1 MNLEKFPWLTEVVS
15 TYKNLNFPSSII
27 IEGESGLA
35 KNHLANFFAQ
45 KLLCSDDY
53 APCSKCNSCNY
64 FLASSHPDFC
74 FLSADS
80 CSSILHTY
88 SKAKK
93 DSMNS
98 KKIEG
103 VRAVNEFVSMTH
115 SVSSHRV
122 AIIFDAHDMNINSQN
137 ALLKTL
143 EELPENKHIF
153 LVSNKRKFFLPT
165 IYSRSSIISIN
176 NPKSE
181 VLDKWIS
188 DKGYIDYST
197 LDFAPDSTPL
207 EIERLISNDMVGQYK
222 QISQNLNSYCLGE
235 LATPDL
241 IKFYKEINIPF
252 DEKINSIIL
261 FLKTCLGI
269 EKGFYKAHPA
279 ITSLK
284 NTKLDSAM
292 TSDLIEQ
299 LIEYKY
305 QLTKVP
311 SLNEQIGLNNFFQ
324 KIKNLFT

>member
-1 MNLEKFPWLTEVVS
+1 MF
-15 TYKNLNFPSSII
+15 
-27 IEGESGLA
+27 
-35 KNHLANFFAQ
+35 
-45 KLLCSDDY
+45 
-53 APCSKCNSCNY
+53 
-64 FLASSHPDFC
+64 
-74 FLSADS
+74 
-80 CSSILHTY
+80 
-88 SKAKK
+88 
-93 DSMNS
+93 
-98 KKIEG
+98 
-103 VRAVNEFVSMTH
+103 
-115 SVSSHRV
+115 
-122 AIIFDAHDMNINSQN
+122 
-137 ALLKTL
+137 
-143 EELPENKHIF
+143 
-153 LVSNKRKFFLPT
+153 
-165 IYSRSSIISIN
+165 
-176 NPKSE
+176 
-181 VLDKWIS
+181 
-188 DKGYIDYST
+188 
-197 LDFAPDSTPL
+197 
-207 EIERLISNDMVGQYK
+207 GQYK

>member
-1 MNLEKFPWLTEVVS
+1 MNKKS
-15 TYKNLNFPSSII
+15 
-27 IEGESGLA
+27 
-35 KNHLANFFAQ
+35 FFTGI
-45 KLLCSDDY
+45 DG
-53 APCSKCNSCNY
+53 N
-64 FLASSHPDFC
+64 
-74 FLSADS
+74 
-80 CSSILHTY
+80 
-88 SKAKK
+88 
-93 DSMNS
+93 
-98 KKIEG
+98 
-103 VRAVNEFVSMTH
+103 
-115 SVSSHRV
+115 
-122 AIIFDAHDMNINSQN
+122 
-137 ALLKTL
+137 
-143 EELPENKHIF
+143 IF

-207 EIERLISNDMVGQYK
+207 EIERRISNDMVGQYK

-241 IKFYKEINIPF
+241 IKFYKEINISF
-252 DEKINSIIL
+252 DEKIDSIIL

-269 EKGFYKAHPA
+269 EKGLYKAHPA

-284 NTKLDSAM
+284 NTKLDSVM

-311 SLNEQIGLNNFFQ
+311 SLNEQIGLNNFY
-324 KIKNLFT
+324 KLNLILKMFY

>member
-1 MNLEKFPWLTEVVS
+1 MNLEHFPWLTDAVS
-15 TYKNLNFPSSII
+15 TYKNLTFPSSII
-27 IEGESGLA
+27 IEGEAGLA
-35 KNHLANFFAQ
+35 KRELANFFAQ
-45 KLLCSDDY
+45 KIMCPSNI
-53 APCSKCNSCNY
+53 APCNNCNSCNY
-64 FLASSHPDFC
+64 FLAGSHPDFC
-74 FLSADS
+74 FLSQES
-80 CSSILHTY
+80 CSSILHSY

-93 DSMNS
+93 DSMTS

-103 VRAVNEFVSMTH
+103 VRALNEFIGMTH
-115 SVSSHRV
+115 SVSNQRI
-122 AIIFDAHDMNINSQN
+122 AIIFDAHHLNVSSQN

-143 EELPENKHIF
+143 EELPENKHVF
-153 LVSNKRKFFLPT
+153 LVSDKRRFFLPT

-241 IKFYKEINIPF
+241 IKFYKEINITF

-269 EKGFYKAHPA
+269 EKGFYKEHPA

-284 NTKLDSAM
+284 NIKLDPVM

-305 QLTKVP
+305 QLTKVS

>member
-1 MNLEKFPWLTEVVS
+1 MSLEHFPWLTDAVL
-15 TYKNLNFPSSII
+15 TYKNLTFPSSII
-27 IEGESGLA
+27 IEGEAGLA
-35 KNHLANFFAQ
+35 KKELANFFAQ
-45 KLLCSDDY
+45 KLICSSNS
-53 APCSKCNSCNY
+53 APCSNCNSCNY
-64 FLASSHPDFC
+64 FLAGSHPDFC
-74 FLSADS
+74 FLSHES
-80 CSSILHTY
+80 CSSILHSY

-93 DSMNS
+93 DSMTS

-103 VRAVNEFVSMTH
+103 VRALNEFIAMTH
-115 SVSSHRV
+115 SVSNQRI
-122 AIIFDAHDMNINSQN
+122 AIIFDAHLMNINSQN

-143 EELPENKHIF
+143 EELPENKHVF
-153 LVSNKRKFFLPT
+153 LVSDKRKFFLPT

-181 VLDKWIS
+181 VLDKWIAH
-188 DKGYIDYST
+188 KGYIDYST

-241 IKFYKEINIPF
+241 VKFYKEINITF
-252 DEKINSIIL
+252 DDKINSIIL

-269 EKGFYKAHPA
+269 EKGFYKTHPA

-284 NTKLDSAM
+284 SIKLDPVL

-299 LIEYKY
+299 LIDYKY
-305 QLTKVP
+305 QLSKVP

-324 KIKNLFT
+324 KIRNLFT

>member
-1 MNLEKFPWLTEVVS
+1 MRLEYFPWLS
-15 TYKNLNFPSSII
+15 DAISAYKNFTFPPSII
-27 IEGESGLA
+27 IEGAPGLA
-35 KNHLANFFAQ
+35 KKELANYFAQ
-45 KLLCSDDY
+45 QLICSSNSE
-53 APCSKCNSCNY
+53 PCSNCNSCNY
-64 FLASSHPDFC
+64 FIAGSHPDFC
-74 FLSADS
+74 FLSHDS
-80 CSSILHTY
+80 CSSILHSY

-93 DSMNS
+93 DSMSS

-103 VRAVNEFVSMTH
+103 VRALNEFIAMTH
-115 SVSSHRV
+115 SVSKQRI
-122 AIIFDAHDMNINSQN
+122 AIIFDAHLMNISSQN

-143 EELPENKHIF
+143 EELPENKHVF
-153 LVSNKRKFFLPT
+153 LVSDKRKFFLPT
-165 IYSRSSIISIN
+165 IYSRSNIISIN

-181 VLDKWIS
+181 VLDKWIA

-197 LDFAPDSTPL
+197 LDFAPEITPL

-222 QISQNLNSYCLGE
+222 KITQNLNSYCLGE

-241 IKFYKEINIPF
+241 IKFYKEINISF

-269 EKGFYKAHPA
+269 EKDFYKAHPA
-279 ITSLK
+279 ITSLENIK
-284 NTKLDSAM
+284 PDPVM
-292 TSDLIEQ
+292 MSDLIEQ

-305 QLTKVP
+305 QLSKVP

>member
-15 TYKNLNFPSSII
+15 KYNNLNFPSSII

-45 KLLCSDDY
+45 KLLCSDDF
-53 APCSKCNSCNY
+53 APCSMCNSCNY
-64 FLASSHPDFC
+64 FLAGSHPDFC

-103 VRAVNEFVSMTH
+103 VRALNEFLAMTH

-241 IKFYKEINIPF
+241 IKFYKEINVPF

-269 EKGFYKAHPA
+269 EKGLYKAHPA

-284 NTKLDSAM
+284 NTKLDSVM

>member
-45 KLLCSDDY
+45 KLLCSDDF

-64 FLASSHPDFC
+64 FLAGSHPDFC

-103 VRAVNEFVSMTH
+103 VRALNEFVSMTH

-122 AIIFDAHDMNINSQN
+122 AIIFDAHDMNVSSQN

-143 EELPENKHIF
+143 RIAREQALF
-153 LVSNKRKFFLPT
+153 LVSDKRRFFLPT

-241 IKFYKEINIPF
+241 IKFYKEINISF
-252 DEKINSIIL
+252 DEKIDSIIL

-269 EKGFYKAHPA
+269 EKGF
-279 ITSLK
+279 
-284 NTKLDSAM
+284 
-292 TSDLIEQ
+292 
-299 LIEYKY
+299 
-305 QLTKVP
+305 
-311 SLNEQIGLNNFFQ
+311 
-324 KIKNLFT
+324 IKHIQR

>member
-15 TYKNLNFPSSII
+15 KYNNLNFPSSII

-45 KLLCSDDY
+45 KLLCSDDSS
-53 APCSKCNSCNY
+53 PCSKCNSCNY
-64 FLASSHPDFC
+64 FLAGSHPDFC

-93 DSMNS
+93 GSMNS

-103 VRAVNEFVSMTH
+103 VRALNEFLAMTH

-165 IYSRSSIISIN
+165 IYSRSNIITIN
-176 NPKSE
+176 NPKPDA
-181 VLDKWIS
+181 LDKWIS
-188 DKGYIDYST
+188 GKGYIDYST

-207 EIERLISNDMVGQYK
+207 EIETLINNDMAGQYK
-222 QISQNLNSYCLGE
+222 EISHNLNSYCLGE
-235 LATPDL
+235 ITTPDL
-241 IKFYKEINIPF
+241 IKFYKEINITF

-269 EKGFYKAHPA
+269 EKGFYKVHPK

-284 NTKLDSAM
+284 NIKLDLIL

-299 LIEYKY
+299 LTEYKY

-311 SLNEQIGLNNFFQ
+311 SLNEQIGLSNFFQ